1 MACEN
6 EVRKTQEFSVEGEKS
21 ENARITRI
29 VPGQLI
35 EILPSQDATSV
46 FAV

>member
-1 MACEN
+1 M
-6 EVRKTQEFSVEGEKS
+6 EGEKS

-35 EILPSQDATSV
+35 ERFPSQDATSV
-46 FAV
+46 LANYLS